1 MSKSNNLKDF
11 LKDIADAIRYKK
23 QSTVAINPQ
32 NFSDEIKNIKTSAG
46 TSTIVIQNYRTQFG
60 NDIY

>member
-23 QSTVAINPQ
+23 QSTAPINPQ
-32 NFSDEIKNIKTSAG
+32 KFSDEIRSIKTTG
-46 TSTIVIQNYRTQFG
+46 TSTTIVQNYQTQFG